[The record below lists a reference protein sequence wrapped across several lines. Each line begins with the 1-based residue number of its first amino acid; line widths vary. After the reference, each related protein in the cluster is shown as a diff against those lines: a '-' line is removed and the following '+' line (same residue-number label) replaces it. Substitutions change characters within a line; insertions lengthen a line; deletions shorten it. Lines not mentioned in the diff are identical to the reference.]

1 RLTTA
6 TTGGS
11 NVVNVINEPRTASSR
26 TLTVSPGSPSS
37 SSSAATRDR
46 SPVHQSWSASP
57 DRSVTITFSTAQ
69 NLVESPPV
77 RWRAALLPESDATW
91 GTMAPCARVAGD
103 RAAAAGFAISGCGGP
118 QHDRDAGHRRPGLV
132 SGVAHRGDVGGRRRR
147 GRRRNSIAGQP
158 LRPGVGGLDGR
169 GGQRARRARRRVD
182 RRPSR
187 VVRRR
192 GRGVVLRRRDV
203 LGGGRRRRPDR
214 RRGGAVGR
222 GRPAGGAGADR
233 GGRGRGAG
241 GRGGRRAGRAAGDP
255 AAPAGAGPAGGSRRG
270 TGLAGRR
277 RAAAGEWLGRP
288 R

>member
-1 RLTTA
+1 
-6 TTGGS
+6 
-11 NVVNVINEPRTASSR
+11 
-26 TLTVSPGSPSS
+26 
-37 SSSAATRDR
+37 
-46 SPVHQSWSASP
+46 
-57 DRSVTITFSTAQ
+57 
-69 NLVESPPV
+69 
-77 RWRAALLPESDATW
+77 
-91 GTMAPCARVAGD
+91 
-103 RAAAAGFAISGCGGP
+103 
-118 QHDRDAGHRRPGLV
+118 DRDAGHRRPGLV

-222 GRPAGGAGADR
+222 GRPAGGAGAER

-241 GRGGRRAGRAAGDP
+241 DRGGRRAGRAAGDP
-255 AAPAGAGPAGGSRRG
+255 AAPAVAGPGG
-270 TGLAGRR
+270 
-277 RAAAGEWLGRP
+277 GRP
-288 R
+288 GRGGHGGRPPPRHWPRWAPTRSGWRVARTSTLTRHRCGICARPTTAPARAGPPRPSGTATGCPNASAPRCTPWAPPTTCRTGRSPGPWPPPPTRSPPPPGAVGTFSSAPVR

>member
-182 RRPSR
+182 RRPSS

-192 GRGVVLRRRDV
+192 GRGGVL
-203 LGGGRRRRPDR
+203 R

-255 AAPAGAGPAGGSRRG
+255 AAPAVAGTAGGHRRG